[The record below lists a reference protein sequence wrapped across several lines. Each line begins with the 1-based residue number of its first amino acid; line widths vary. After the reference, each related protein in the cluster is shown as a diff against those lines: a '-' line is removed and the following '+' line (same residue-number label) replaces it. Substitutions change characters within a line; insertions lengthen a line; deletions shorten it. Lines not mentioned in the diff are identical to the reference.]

1 MPRIRRL
8 LPQSIRWRLT
18 IWVAAVILA
27 SAAVT
32 FVFVYSNT
40 GTQLRAQVDRDLRAE
55 TSQLVQFL
63 RPHRRETAASIWN
76 ASQRYLRGQTYNGTS
91 TLLFVLVSGGRPAS
105 NHPELFEPAAP
116 EPGESPKEQGQE
128 NLDISALSSPRIGY
142 SNRSVPDAGQMRIL
156 ERQVSLDHVRVVVG
170 AGEPLELIERAQHG
184 VATSFLLAGAI
195 ALLVALIAS
204 YLAAARV
211 SAPLRR
217 LAQLAARVD
226 AGDLEPR
233 IEAPPDGGGEV
244 GVLGRSFN
252 HMLDRL
258 EEAFDRQRAFVADA
272 SHELRTPLTVIRG
285 QLEVLA
291 AQSHPPEDEVRRVE
305 RQVQAEITRISR
317 LVDDLLVLAAA
328 EETDFVRLEDIDLE
342 AFVTDLWDGIS
353 LTAERHFELGAVPEG
368 TLRADPD
375 RLAQAVRNLARNASE
390 HTEPEHGLVRLE
402 VKRATMDRIRFSVLD
417 DGPGIPLA
425 ERERVFERLHRTDAS
440 RSRTSGGSGLGLA
453 IVRAIADAHGGEVHV
468 AEPRNGRGAQVELTL
483 PGFSPAR
490 PVRGLGYRSDGEAD
504 DAPARGKPLVHADGP
519 KSGSRK

>member
-55 TSQLVQFL
+55 TSELVQFL
-63 RPHRRETAASIWN
+63 RPHRRQGADAVWM
-76 ASQRYLRGQTYNGTS
+76 ASQRYLRGQTYNAIS
-91 TLLFVLVSGGRPAS
+91 TLLFVLVSGGRTAS

-116 EPGESPKEQGQE
+116 EVGETSHEQGQE
-128 NLDISALSSPRIGY
+128 IAEIRALSSPRIGY
-142 SNRSVPDAGQMRIL
+142 SNQSVPDAGQMRIL
-156 ERQVSLDHVRVVVG
+156 ERPVSLDHVRVVVG
-170 AGEPLELIERAQHG
+170 AGEPLALVERAQHG
-184 VATSFLLAGAI
+184 VARSFLLAGAV

-233 IEAPPDGGGEV
+233 IEAPPEGGGEV

-317 LVDDLLVLAAA
+317 LVDDLLILAAA
-328 EETDFVRLEDIDLE
+328 EETDFVRFEDVDLE
-342 AFVTDLWDGIS
+342 AFVSDLWDGIS
-353 LTAERHFELGAVPEG
+353 LTAKRQFELGAVPEG

-375 RLAQAVRNLARNASE
+375 RLAQALRNLSRNAIE

-402 VKRATMDRIRFSVLD
+402 VKQATMERIRFSVLD

-425 ERERVFERLHRTDAS
+425 ERERVFERLHRTDVS
-440 RSRTSGGSGLGLA
+440 RSRSSGGSGLGLA
-453 IVRAIADAHGGEVHV
+453 IVRAIADAHGGAVHV
-468 AEPRNGRGAQVELTL
+468 VEPRDGRGARVELTL
-483 PGFSPAR
+483 PGFSPAG
-490 PVRGLGYRSDGEAD
+490 PAQGLGDRSGGEAG
-504 DAPARGKPLVHADGP
+504 DAPSRAKPLAHADGP
-519 KSGSRK
+519 RPRR